1 MIVIADTTPIRYLV
15 LLGYADFLP
24 RLYGEVIIPTAVFD
38 ELTSAGS
45 PEKVRHFMATK
56 PDWLELRPL
65 SKPVSPALLEILDR
79 GESEAI
85 ELAIEISAGLILIDE
100 RLGRSVAEQHG
111 LEYMGTLG
119 LLQNAASQGL
129 VDLRVALD
137 ELERANFYFSA
148 ELRRRVLEEIE

>member
-24 RLYGEVIIPTAVFD
+24 RLYGEVVIPTAVFD
-38 ELTSAGS
+38 ELTSSGS
-45 PEKVRHFMATK
+45 PDKVRQFMDAK

-65 SKPVSPALLEILDR
+65 SKPVSPELLEILDR

-100 RLGRSVAEQHG
+100 RLGRSVAAERG
-111 LEYMGTLG
+111 LEYTGTLG
-119 LLQNAASQGL
+119 ILQDAASRRW

-148 ELRRRVLEEIE
+148 DLRRRVLEEIK